1 MTLFSIAKLQKSSAW
16 AMFRMKDRIKMDP
29 DYQRQ
34 GEIWTR
40 DKRQL
45 LIDTMINGFDVPKL
59 YLHKFSPPIVE
70 GDSTFEYA
78 MIDGKQRAEA
88 IFSFVENRYALEADF
103 KYLADEDVDL
113 GGLTYRELATEFPDI
128 KQDFD
133 SFSLDVVTIETDDT
147 EIIEDLFSRLNE
159 AMPLNA
165 PEKRNAKPGP
175 LPKMIRDIAK
185 HKFFTEK
192 LPFTN
197 SRYRHFD
204 IAAKMMLTSS
214 RDSILDTKKAYLDRY
229 FADHAESAVADVKD
243 TKDTVISVLDA
254 MADVF
259 TDNDALL
266 RSVGMISLYYLLFEA
281 AYESNQL
288 DLMVRSE
295 LVDFENARIENRKE
309 AEEDISEASYRLL
322 EFDRYAQSPNDG
334 IALRYRLAV
343 IDDHIYGGEIGFA
356 HDSVLEKEPE

>member
-1 MTLFSIAKLQKSSAW
+1 MTLFSISKLQKSSAW

-40 DKRQL
+40 DKQQL

-70 GDSTFEYA
+70 CDSTFEYA

-88 IFSFVENRYALEADF
+88 IFSFVENRYALEPDF

-113 GGLTYRELATEFPDI
+113 GGLTYRELATKFPDI

-175 LPKMIRDIAK
+175 LPKMIRDISK
-185 HKFFTEK
+185 HKFFTER

-197 SRYRHFD
+197 SRYRHLD

-214 RDSILDTKKAYLDRY
+214 RDSVLDTKKAYLDRY
-229 FADHAESAVADVKD
+229 FTDHAESTVADVKD
-243 TKDTVISVLDA
+243 TKDMVISVLDA
-254 MADVF
+254 MADLF
-259 TDNDALL
+259 TDKDALL

-281 AYESNQL
+281 AYKTDQL

-295 LVDFENARIENRKE
+295 LVDFEDARLENRKE
-309 AEEDISEASYRLL
+309 AEENISEASYRLL

-343 IDDHIYGGEIGFA
+343 IDDHIYDGGMGFA
-356 HDSVLEKEPE
+356 DDSVLEKEPE

>member
-45 LIDTMINGFDVPKL
+45 LVDTMINGFDVPKL

-88 IFSFVENRYALEADF
+88 IFSFVENRYALESDF

-133 SFSLDVVTIETDDT
+133 SFTLDVVTIETDDT

-185 HKFFTEK
+185 RKFFTEK

-214 RDSILDTKKAYLDRY
+214 RYTVLDTKKAYLDRY
-229 FADHAESAVADVKD
+229 FADHAESTVADVKE
-243 TKDTVISVLDA
+243 TEDTVISVLDA

-259 TDNDALL
+259 TDKDVLL

-281 AYESNQL
+281 ACKSDQL

-295 LVDFENARIENRKE
+295 FVDFEDARFENRKE

-343 IDDHIYGGEIGFA
+343 IDDHIYGGKMGFA
-356 HDSVLEKEPE
+356 DDSVLEK

>member
-1 MTLFSIAKLQKSSAW
+1 MTPFSIAKLQKSSAW

-70 GDSTFEYA
+70 GATTFEYA

-88 IFSFVENRYALEADF
+88 IFSFIENRYTLEADF
-103 KYLADEDVDL
+103 KYLADDDIDL
-113 GGLTYRELATEFPDI
+113 GGLTYRELATDFPDI

-175 LPKMIRDIAK
+175 LPKMIREIAK
-185 HKFFTEK
+185 HAFFTDK
-192 LPFTN
+192 IPFTN

-204 IAAKMMLTSS
+204 IAAKMMLTAS
-214 RDSILDTKKAYLDRY
+214 RDSVLDTKKAYLDRF
-229 FADHAESAVADVKD
+229 FADHAESSVADVQD
-243 TKDTVISVLDA
+243 AKDTVDAVLDA

-259 TDNDALL
+259 TDKDPLL
-266 RSVGMISLYYLLFEA
+266 RSVGMISLYYLVFEA
-281 AYESNQL
+281 AYLSDQMKL
-288 DLMVRSE
+288 IIRSE
-295 LVDFENARIENRKE
+295 FVDFEEARIENRTQAEDDITE
-309 AEEDISEASYRLL
+309 ANYRML

-343 IDDHIYGGEIGFA
+343 IDDHIYRGEIGFA
-356 HDSVLEKEPE
+356 DESVLEKTPE

>member
-1 MTLFSIAKLQKSSAW
+1 MTPFSIAKLQKSSAW

-34 GEIWTR
+34 GEIWNR
-40 DKRQL
+40 DKRRL

-70 GDSTFEYA
+70 GGSTFEYA

-88 IFSFVENRYALEADF
+88 IFSFVENRYSLEADF
-103 KYLADEDVDL
+103 KYLADEDIDL
-113 GGLTYRELATEFPDI
+113 GGLTYRELATEYPDI

-133 SFSLDVVTIETDDT
+133 SFALDVVTIETDDT

-175 LPKMIRDIAK
+175 LPKAIRDISS
-185 HKFFTEK
+185 HKFFKEK

-214 RDSILDTKKAYLDRY
+214 RDAVLDTKK
-229 FADHAESAVADVKD
+229 
-243 TKDTVISVLDA
+243 
-254 MADVF
+254 
-259 TDNDALL
+259 
-266 RSVGMISLYYLLFEA
+266 G
-281 AYESNQL
+281 
-288 DLMVRSE
+288 
-295 LVDFENARIENRKE
+295 
-309 AEEDISEASYRLL
+309 
-322 EFDRYAQSPNDG
+322 
-334 IALRYRLAV
+334 
-343 IDDHIYGGEIGFA
+343 
-356 HDSVLEKEPE
+356 

>member
-1 MTLFSIAKLQKSSAW
+1 MTPFSIAKLQKSSAW

-70 GDSTFEYA
+70 GGSTFDYA

-88 IFSFVENRYALEADF
+88 IFSFVENRYTLEADF
-103 KYLADEDVDL
+103 KYLADEDIDL
-113 GGLTYRELATEFPDI
+113 SGMTYRELATEYPDI

-133 SFSLDVVTIETDDT
+133 SFALDVVTIETDDT

-175 LPKMIRDIAK
+175 LPKAIRDISK
-185 HKFFTEK
+185 HKFFIDK

-214 RDSILDTKKAYLDRY
+214 RDAVLDTKKAYLDRY
-229 FADHAESAVADVKD
+229 FADHADSTKADIKD
-243 TKDTVISVLDA
+243 TSDTVFAVLDA
-254 MADVF
+254 MAKVF
-259 TDNDALL
+259 TDKDALL
-266 RSVGMISLYYLLFEA
+266 RSVGMISLYYLLFEQ
-281 AYESNQL
+281 AYLDDQL
-288 DLMVRSE
+288 SLMVRSE
-295 LVDFENARIENRKE
+295 FEDFEEARAQNRVD
-309 AEEDISEASYRLL
+309 AEDDISEANYKLL

-343 IDDHIYGGEIGFA
+343 IDDHIYGGKIGFA
-356 HDSVLEKEPE
+356 DESVLK